1 MITFYCMS
9 TRQKHPVRQTK
20 PARTDPKEIAYRAGV
35 SVTTVYKKAAK
46 LGRLPTVEEAKPKP
60 GGRPRKYF

>member
-1 MITFYCMS
+1 MDD
-9 TRQKHPVRQTK
+9 KEKK
-20 PARTDPKEIAYRAGV
+20 PALTAVEIAYRAGV